1 MEIKNILEKFNEL
14 APLCFSFDAQKNL
27 GHYDNSG
34 MILDCASQTDSVV
47 CALDFTNEVVDYAI
61 SVGAKLIIT
70 HHPAIYRGIKSV
82 SGTYVKAIENGITV
96 YSAHLN
102 LDVASGGI
110 DDGLA
115 SLAGAK
121 QTQTLTYVN
130 ETNGF
135 GRRFSVEPQTAE
147 SVVNALIGKLSATK
161 YMFFGDKNKTISTV
175 STYCGAGLGEQDV
188 YKAEG
193 VDLLISADIPHHVLL
208 AALNSGK
215 AVLQLTHYASEAFA
229 MKNFVEEKLQKQL
242 EIKCYFYVDE
252 RFI

>member
-1 MEIKNILEKFNEL
+1 MEIKSILEKFNEL
-14 APLCFSFDAQKNL
+14 APLSYSFDAQKNL

-34 MILDCASQTDSVV
+34 MILDCAKETNSVV
-47 CALDFTNEVVDYAI
+47 CALDLTNEVVDFAI

-70 HHPAIYRGIKSV
+70 HHPAIYRGITRV

-121 QTQTLTYVN
+121 EAQTLTFVN
-130 ETNGF
+130 ESKGF
-135 GRRFSVEPQTAE
+135 GRRFNIEPQTAE
-147 SVVNALIGKLSATK
+147 SAVNALIGKLSTTR
-161 YMFFGDKNKTISTV
+161 YMFFGDKSKTVSTV

-215 AVLQLTHYASEAFA
+215 AVLQLTHYASEVFA
-229 MKNFVEEKLQKQL
+229 MKNFVEEKLQEQL
-242 EIKCYFYVDE
+242 EVKCYFYVDE